1 MLIGYSNK
9 QAEKLCNNSNIANR
23 KLGSKVSKKLFQ
35 RLQWL
40 AKAPNLDFFNTTY
53 NCLRLHKLTGQYD
66 GMYALEITEQYRL
79 VLYPADEY
87 GEPDNENDFKAIS
100 IVMIEEVS
108 KHYE

>member
-53 NCLRLHKLTGQYD
+53 KIGPTTTTYKIIASKIPDAEILNASNI
-66 GMYALEITEQYRL
+66 ALPFL
-79 VLYPADEY
+79 
-87 GEPDNENDFKAIS
+87 
-100 IVMIEEVS
+100 
-108 KHYE
+108 